1 MGDLILAD
9 FKSKTYHKPDP
20 ITLERLAAEILE
32 QVEID
37 STKGWTLQPDMTWK
51 QNEIIPFNGAGIDG
65 MDLGKEPA

>member
-20 ITLERLAAEILE
+20 ITLERLAAEILG
-32 QVEID
+32 EI
-37 STKGWTLQPDMTWK
+37 STGGVAVG
-51 QNEIIPFNGAGIDG
+51 NEFPNKMIPYGGQGIDG